1 MTHIWHTR
9 YDLFKSLIKICSKIK
24 SMSSFNVLGDDT
36 PGDTAVQR
44 LSDGYGE
51 ICQSKLKDD
60 HA

>member
-1 MTHIWHTR
+1 
-9 YDLFKSLIKICSKIK
+9 
-24 SMSSFNVLGDDT
+24 MSSFNVLGDDT